1 MRPYQKGRNVVKIEK
16 HIRNIFMIIPLRSFL
31 DNDIT
36 GVRMIAM
43 RVCTMERA
51 THILSA
57 VDEADEGLSV
67 RRVDDDTCFL
77 GSEFSDKGNKNTVTS
92 D

>member
-1 MRPYQKGRNVVKIEK
+1 
-16 HIRNIFMIIPLRSFL
+16 MIIPLRSFL

-43 RVCTMERA
+43 RLRTRELA

-57 VDEADEGLSV
+57 VDEAEEGLSV
-67 RRVDDDTCFL
+67 RRVDDTCFL
-77 GSEFSDKGNKNTVTS
+77 GSEFSDKGNKNTRTS

>member
-1 MRPYQKGRNVVKIEK
+1 
-16 HIRNIFMIIPLRSFL
+16 
-31 DNDIT
+31 
-36 GVRMIAM
+36 MIAM

-77 GSEFSDKGNKNTVTS
+77 GSEFSDKGNNNTRTS
-92 D
+92 DLWTLHYNVEETNRSTVATSKESVRHC